1 MRRGGYWIIIL
12 ALFALLIVVLALGCT
27 RRSNPERALT
37 YPEGTLLTASVDWN
51 SLEGNAYGDPAR
63 RNVYIYCPPGF
74 GENSEKEYP
83 VLYLLHGY
91 AERYH
96 YFDKI
101 HQIQKVADRLI
112 TSKQIQP
119 MLIVMPDCFT
129 SFGGSY
135 YTNSEVFINKYESV
149 EFGGSYEDF
158 IISELRAYIDGS
170 FPIRGEL
177 REESPPA
184 DSLVYRKNR
193 AIGGYDMGGYG
204 ALKLAMKYPQYYGS
218 ISAMSPYPTHFTYG
232 ETDTVIDGLE
242 LTNMPQEWIDVVF
255 GENGFSPGNV
265 KAYYSMFD
273 SVMEKG
279 VYSMPHT
286 ARLFAMASAFSP
298 HSDYVK
304 FAEPETVSTFFKGT
318 FMGALGIDLPMDA
331 SGNTMYFAWKHLWR
345 KHDLKILLDSLSKQR
360 GINPFEEI
368 DIYMDCGSEDDF
380 ALTQVRLFDSY
391 LDELGIDHHY
401 EEYTG
406 YGDFFAGGDNFLH
419 DRFDDILKFHSRSF
433 PKLTNLNAPQIV
445 YPTGS
450 QEVNLGSILEL
461 NVEAEDADGDS
472 MILGAKFVLFEQKP
486 VKNEADPL
494 NDTTNA
500 TFEDFGNGKGLL
512 TFIPKENQVG
522 LWVVRFRVSDGELWS
537 EKLITIRVKK

>member
-170 FPIRGEL
+170 FPRITTG
-177 REESPPA
+177 
-184 DSLVYRKNR
+184 
-193 AIGGYDMGGYG
+193 
-204 ALKLAMKYPQYYGS
+204 
-218 ISAMSPYPTHFTYG
+218 T
-232 ETDTVIDGLE
+232 IDKV
-242 LTNMPQEWIDVVF
+242 EW
-255 GENGFSPGNV
+255 
-265 KAYYSMFD
+265 KA
-273 SVMEKG
+273 
-279 VYSMPHT
+279 
-286 ARLFAMASAFSP
+286 
-298 HSDYVK
+298 
-304 FAEPETVSTFFKGT
+304 FAEK
-318 FMGALGIDLPMDA
+318 MK
-331 SGNTMYFAWKHLWR
+331 SGLA
-345 KHDLKILLDSLSKQR
+345 
-360 GINPFEEI
+360 
-368 DIYMDCGSEDDF
+368 
-380 ALTQVRLFDSY
+380 
-391 LDELGIDHHY
+391 
-401 EEYTG
+401 
-406 YGDFFAGGDNFLH
+406 
-419 DRFDDILKFHSRSF
+419 
-433 PKLTNLNAPQIV
+433 
-445 YPTGS
+445 
-450 QEVNLGSILEL
+450 
-461 NVEAEDADGDS
+461 
-472 MILGAKFVLFEQKP
+472 
-486 VKNEADPL
+486 
-494 NDTTNA
+494 
-500 TFEDFGNGKGLL
+500 
-512 TFIPKENQVG
+512 
-522 LWVVRFRVSDGELWS
+522 
-537 EKLITIRVKK
+537 